1 MATASFS
8 CPMYSMVLCRMA
20 ACSRPT
26 RLPSLCED
34 IGDNGEG
41 KVSNT
46 RSTCPKRSDAEMGL
60 IKAATI
66 MAQSHTDRPRMRQPR
81 KNGGGCVRVWAVPL
95 PREATTTTKRNH
107 EQRGHDRLPTHQHL
121 SPQRHQPIL
130 ELFCPAL
137 LHSVVAGA
145 VVIAGWWGWGEGR
158 RHWVWGRNTGRRTL
172 GGRQKLHE
180 GNERHRSF
188 GGSADTDSQWQYG
201 HARSPS
207 TTQTGRHRLQVAPN
221 SPARGGGTRCCW
233 LRDAPSRNARGQWA
247 VGTQL
252 TCHQRGLQP
261 HCLWVLRPW
270 GVLSAQPHSRNA
282 YNGGEQP
289 HRGMNGL
296 CRG

>member
-1 MATASFS
+1 
-8 CPMYSMVLCRMA
+8 MA

-172 GGRQKLHE
+172 GGRQKFLE
-180 GNERHRSF
+180 GNATALLGDQLTRA
-188 GGSADTDSQWQYG
+188 GSGND
-201 HARSPS
+201 ARSPS
-207 TTQTGRHRLQVAPN
+207 ATQAGRHRLQIAPN
-221 SPARGGGTRCCW
+221 SPARGGGTRCFW

-252 TCHQRGLQP
+252 TCHQRWLHP
-261 HCLWVLRPW
+261 HRLWWELRRW
-270 GVLSAQPHSRNA
+270 GVLSAQRHTRNA

-289 HRGMNGL
+289 HRGMTGL